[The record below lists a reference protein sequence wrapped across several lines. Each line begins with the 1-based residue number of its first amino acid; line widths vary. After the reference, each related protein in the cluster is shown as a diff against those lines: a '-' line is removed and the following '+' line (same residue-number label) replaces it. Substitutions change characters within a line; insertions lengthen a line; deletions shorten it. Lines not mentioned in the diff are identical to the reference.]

1 MTRILIALC
10 LPLLLSA
17 CAGFT
22 LGSFNYCAKDSE
34 CANSVRPFRS
44 VAAVQSAGP
53 GASGATALP
62 VVKAP

>member
-17 CAGFT
+17 CAGFQ

-44 VAAVQSAGP
+44 VEAVPVA
-53 GASGATALP
+53 ASGAASSVALP
-62 VVKAP
+62 LVK